1 MISINGIV
9 DSFSHD
15 TLNVMGNALDESEEF
30 VISTLSMSE
39 WPISVFAIIVFLF
52 VNHKTMSFVSKHLK
66 MLAILIWLAGLVLYM
81 VGFNAGG
88 CKNNAF
94 ALFLRASLSSMEMF
108 VSRSSLKEVMRD
120 LHGNPVYMAIF
131 SFVHF
136 CAVVVSTVDCK
147 MLREKYC
154 DTVAYDETVARLSFN
169 EEFVKRM
176 DAYNE

>member
-15 TLNVMGNALDESEEF
+15 TLNVMGNALDELGEF

-39 WPISVFAIIVFLF
+39 WPISVFAIIVFLLILF
-52 VNHKTMSFVSKHLK
+52 VNRKTMSFVSKHLK

-108 VSRSSLKEVMRD
+108 VSRSSLKEVMGD
-120 LHGNPVYMAIF
+120 LHSNPVYVTIF

-136 CAVVVSTVDCK
+136 VDCK
-147 MLREKYC
+147 VLREKYY
-154 DTVAYDETVARLSFN
+154 DTVAYDETVVRLSFN
-169 EEFVKRM
+169 EEFVKRL